1 MLRDVHDKTMIEN
14 QKKRENMG
22 EKGILT

>member
-14 QKKRENMG
+14 QKRENMG